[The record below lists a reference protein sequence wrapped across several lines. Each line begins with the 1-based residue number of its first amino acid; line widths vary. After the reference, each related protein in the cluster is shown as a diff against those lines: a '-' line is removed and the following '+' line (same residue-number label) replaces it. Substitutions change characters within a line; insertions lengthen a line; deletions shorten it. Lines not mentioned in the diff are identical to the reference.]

1 MLKHNINFN
10 AIIVILLNIYR
21 LVWLIAYINLM
32 DINVEVWPYF
42 NILTIYFNIL
52 TMYFNILTMYFN
64 ILTMYFNI
72 LTMYFNI
79 LTMYFNILRFVTFV
93 VAIIFLHLKAL
104 TLLKL

>member
-64 ILTMYFNI
+64 IL
-72 LTMYFNI
+72 
-79 LTMYFNILRFVTFV
+79 RFVTFV